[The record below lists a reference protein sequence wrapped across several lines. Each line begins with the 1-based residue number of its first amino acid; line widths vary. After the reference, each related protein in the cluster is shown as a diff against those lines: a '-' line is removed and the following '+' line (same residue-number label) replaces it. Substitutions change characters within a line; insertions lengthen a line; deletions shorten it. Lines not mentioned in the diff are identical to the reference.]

1 MATKECSR
9 RGWMVLA
16 SAIAL
21 APAWLLAQT
30 AVPTIGVV
38 VMHGKGGA
46 PTKHVADLASQLQA
60 QGYRVVNLDMP
71 WSGRREY
78 DVDVAAAEA
87 EVEAA
92 MASLRKAG
100 AQKVF
105 VAGHSQG
112 GVFALYFGTKHAVDG
127 IVAIAPGG
135 NTGNSIFREKLG
147 EAVEQARQ
155 QLASGKGQEKQRFL
169 DYESARGT
177 FPVLTTAQSY
187 LSWFD
192 PEGAMN
198 QAKAL
203 QALPATVPVLWIAP
217 TGDYPGLL
225 KVKQQMVDTLP
236 KNPQTR
242 VVEPTTSH
250 LGAPSAAAQ
259 SIVDW
264 TRKVAMGQ

>member
-1 MATKECSR
+1 M
-9 RGWMVLA
+9 
-16 SAIAL
+16 
-21 APAWLLAQT
+21 APAWLAAQT
-30 AVPTIGVV
+30 AQAPIGVV

-46 PTKHVADLASQLQA
+46 PTKHVAELANQLQA
-60 QGYRVVNLDMP
+60 QSFLVANLDMP

-78 DVDVAAAEA
+78 DADVPAAEA

-100 AQKVF
+100 ALKIF

-112 GVFALYFGTKHAVDG
+112 GLFALYFGGKHAVDG

-135 NTGNSIFREKLG
+135 NAGNSIFREKLG

-155 QLASGKGQEKQRFL
+155 QLAGGKGQDKQRFQ
-169 DYESARGT
+169 DFETARGT
-177 FPVLTTAQSY
+177 FPVVTTAQSY

-198 QAKAL
+198 QTKAL
-203 QALPATVPVLWIAP
+203 QALPAKLPVLWIAP

-225 KVKQQMVDTLP
+225 KVKQQMVDALP

-242 VVEPTTSH
+242 VVEPSASH
-250 LGAPSAAAQ
+250 LGAPSASVQA
-259 SIVDW
+259 IVEW
-264 TRKVAMGQ
+264 TRAVAAGR

>member
-1 MATKECSR
+1 M
-9 RGWMVLA
+9 
-16 SAIAL
+16 
-21 APAWLLAQT
+21 APAWLAAQT
-30 AVPTIGVV
+30 AQAPIGVV

-46 PTKHVADLASQLQA
+46 PTKHVAELANQLQA
-60 QGYRVVNLDMP
+60 QGYLVANLDMP

-78 DVDVAAAEA
+78 DADVPAAEA

-112 GVFALYFGTKHAVDG
+112 GLFALYFGGKHAVDG

-135 NTGNSIFREKLG
+135 NAGNSIFREKLG

-155 QLASGKGQEKQRFL
+155 QLAGGKGQDKQRFQ
-169 DYESARGT
+169 DFETARGT
-177 FPVLTTAQSY
+177 FPVVTTAQSY

-198 QAKAL
+198 QTKAL
-203 QALPATVPVLWIAP
+203 QALPATLPVLWIAP
-217 TGDYPGLL
+217 WR
-225 KVKQQMVDTLP
+225 LP
-236 KNPQTR
+236 RPQR
-242 VVEPTTSH
+242 SSSKWSMPC
-250 LGAPSAAAQ
+250 
-259 SIVDW
+259 
-264 TRKVAMGQ
+264 RKTHNGS

>member
-1 MATKECSR
+1 MR
-9 RGWMVLA
+9 RLGLA
-16 SAIAL
+16 WLGAAAM
-21 APAWLLAQT
+21 APAWVAAQT
-30 AVPTIGVV
+30 AQPAIGVV

-46 PTKHVADLASQLQA
+46 PTKHVADLANQLQA
-60 QGYRVVNLDMP
+60 QGYLVANLDMP

-78 DVDVAAAEA
+78 DVDVATAEA

-112 GVFALYFGTKHAVDG
+112 GVFALYFGGRHAVDG
-127 IVAIAPGG
+127 IVAMAPGG
-135 NTGNSIFREKLG
+135 NTGNITYREKLG
-147 EAVEQARQ
+147 DAVEQARQ

-169 DYESARGT
+169 DFESARGT
-177 FPVLTTAQSY
+177 FPVVTTAQSY

-198 QAKAL
+198 QAKAM
-203 QALPATVPVLWIAP
+203 QVLPKTLPVLWIAP

-225 KVKQQMVDTLP
+225 KVKQQMVDALP
-236 KNPQTR
+236 NNRYTR
-242 VVEPTTSH
+242 VLEPSTSH
-250 LGAPSAAAQ
+250 LGAPSASVQAIAE
-259 SIVDW
+259 W
-264 TRKVAMGQ
+264 TRSVAAGQ

>member
-1 MATKECSR
+1 MQAIGATR
-9 RGWMVLA
+9 RHW
-16 SAIAL
+16 IAL
-21 APAWLLAQT
+21 AVGLGLAPLTLQ
-30 AVPTIGVV
+30 AQAPSPVIGIV

-46 PTKHVADLASQLQA
+46 PTKHVADLANQLQA
-60 QGYRVVNLDMP
+60 KGFLVANLDMP

-78 DVDVAAAEA
+78 DVYVASAEA

-100 AQKVF
+100 AQKIF

-112 GVFALYFGTKHAVDG
+112 GLFALYFGGKHAVDG

-135 NTGNSIFREKLG
+135 NSGNSTFREKLG
-147 EAVEQARQ
+147 ETVEQARQ
-155 QLASGKGQEKQRFL
+155 QLAGGKGQERQRFL
-169 DYESARGT
+169 DFESARGT
-177 FPVLTTAQSY
+177 FPVVTTAQSY

-198 QAKAL
+198 QTKAM
-203 QALPATVPVLWIAP
+203 QALPATLPVLWIAP

-225 KVKQQMVDTLP
+225 KVKQQMVDALP

-242 VVEPTTSH
+242 VLEPNTSH
-250 LGAPSAAAQ
+250 LGAPSAAVQ
-259 SIVDW
+259 SIVEW
-264 TRKVAMGQ
+264 THTVAVGQ